1 MLTVVYL
8 GQANQEP
15 KKLFL
20 KKGVDEIYAE
30 LKTLCRR

>member
-1 MLTVVYL
+1 MLIVYL

-15 KKLFL
+15 KTIF

>member
-1 MLTVVYL
+1 MLTITYL

-15 KKLFL
+15 KIYYL